1 MRTVDIRRWH
11 DGELEKSRPYMETS
25 AKDVDRA
32 ETIATILLKN
42 KYVGEIEIIRTVEK
56 SAWQKMIKNLK

>member
-1 MRTVDIRRWH
+1 MKFITIATI
-11 DGELEKSRPYMETS
+11 DGKMFRNMETS

-32 ETIATILLKN
+32 EQIATILLKN

-56 SAWQKMIKNLK
+56 SAWQKMIKNLKS

>member
-1 MRTVDIRRWH
+1 MRYITIATI
-11 DGELEKSRPYMETS
+11 DGKMFRNMETS

-56 SAWQKMIKNLK
+56 SAWQKMIKKLK

>member
-1 MRTVDIRRWH
+1 MRYITIATI
-11 DGELEKSRPYMETS
+11 DGKMFRNMETS
-25 AKDVDRA
+25 EKDVDRA

-56 SAWQKMIKNLK
+56 SAWQKMIENVK

>member
-1 MRTVDIRRWH
+1 MRYITIATI
-11 DGELEKSRPYMETS
+11 DGKMFRNMETS

-56 SAWQKMIKNLK
+56 SAWQKMVKNLK

>member
-1 MRTVDIRRWH
+1 MKFVTIATI
-11 DGELEKSRPYMETS
+11 DGKMFRNMETS

-56 SAWQKMIKNLK
+56 SAWQKMVKNLK

>member
-1 MRTVDIRRWH
+1 MKFITIATI
-11 DGELEKSRPYMETS
+11 DGKMFRNMETS

>member
-1 MRTVDIRRWH
+1 MKFVTIATI
-11 DGELEKSRPYMETS
+11 DGKMFRNMETS

-56 SAWQKMIKNLK
+56 SAWQKMIKSLK

>member
-1 MRTVDIRRWH
+1 MRYITIATI
-11 DGELEKSRPYMETS
+11 DGKMFRNMETS

-32 ETIATILLKN
+32 ELIAKTLLKN

-56 SAWQKMIKNLK
+56 SAWQKMIKKLK

>member
-1 MRTVDIRRWH
+1 MRYITIATI
-11 DGELEKSRPYMETS
+11 DGKMFRNMETS
-25 AKDVDRA
+25 AKDVDKA

-56 SAWQKMIKNLK
+56 SAWQKMIKKLK

>member
-1 MRTVDIRRWH
+1 MRYITIATI
-11 DGELEKSRPYMETS
+11 DGKMFRNMETY

-56 SAWQKMIKNLK
+56 SAWQKMIKKLK

>member
-1 MRTVDIRRWH
+1 MKFITVATI
-11 DGELEKSRPYMETS
+11 DGKMFRNMETS

-56 SAWQKMIKNLK
+56 SAWNKLIKSLK

>member
-1 MRTVDIRRWH
+1 MKFVTIATI
-11 DGELEKSRPYMETS
+11 DGKMFRNMETS
-25 AKDVDRA
+25 AKDIDRA

-56 SAWQKMIKNLK
+56 SAWNKLIKNLK

>member
-1 MRTVDIRRWH
+1 MKFVTIATI
-11 DGELEKSRPYMETS
+11 DGKMFRNMETS

-32 ETIATILLKN
+32 ELIAKTLLKN

-56 SAWQKMIKNLK
+56 SAWQKMIKKLK

>member
-1 MRTVDIRRWH
+1 MNFVTIATI
-11 DGELEKSRPYMETS
+11 DGKMFRNMETS

-32 ETIATILLKN
+32 ETIATVLLKN

-56 SAWQKMIKNLK
+56 SAWQKMVKNLK

>member
-1 MRTVDIRRWH
+1 MKFVTIATI
-11 DGELEKSRPYMETS
+11 DGKMFRNMETS
-25 AKDVDRA
+25 AKDIDKA

>member
-1 MRTVDIRRWH
+1 MKFITIATI
-11 DGELEKSRPYMETS
+11 DGKMFRNMETS

-56 SAWQKMIKNLK
+56 SAWQKMVKNLK

>member
-1 MRTVDIRRWH
+1 MKFITIATI
-11 DGELEKSRPYMETS
+11 DGKTFRNMETS

-56 SAWQKMIKNLK
+56 SAWQKMVKNLK

>member
-1 MRTVDIRRWH
+1 MKFVTIATI
-11 DGELEKSRPYMETS
+11 DGKMFRNMETS

-56 SAWQKMIKNLK
+56 SAWQKMIKKLK

>member
-1 MRTVDIRRWH
+1 MRYITIATI
-11 DGELEKSRPYMETS
+11 DGKMFRNMETS

-32 ETIATILLKN
+32 ETIATILLAN

>member
-1 MRTVDIRRWH
+1 MKFITIATI
-11 DGELEKSRPYMETS
+11 DGKMFRNMETS
-25 AKDVDRA
+25 AKDVDKA

>member
-1 MRTVDIRRWH
+1 MRYITIATI
-11 DGELEKSRPYMETS
+11 DGKMFRNMETS

-32 ETIATILLKN
+32 ETIAKTLLKN

-56 SAWQKMIKNLK
+56 SAWQKMIKKLK

>member
-1 MRTVDIRRWH
+1 MMRYITIATI
-11 DGELEKSRPYMETS
+11 DGKMFRNMETS

>member
-1 MRTVDIRRWH
+1 MRYITIATI
-11 DGELEKSRPYMETS
+11 DGKMFRNMETS
-25 AKDVDRA
+25 ARNIDRA

-42 KYVGEIEIIRTVEK
+42 KYVGEVEIIRTVEK

>member
-1 MRTVDIRRWH
+1 MRYITIATI
-11 DGELEKSRPYMETS
+11 DGKMFRNMETS
-25 AKDVDRA
+25 ARNIDKA

>member
-1 MRTVDIRRWH
+1 MKFITIATI
-11 DGELEKSRPYMETS
+11 DGKMFRNMETS

-56 SAWQKMIKNLK
+56 SAWKKMVKNLK

>member
-1 MRTVDIRRWH
+1 MRYISIATI
-11 DGELEKSRPYMETS
+11 DGKMFRIMETS
-25 AKDVDRA
+25 ARNIDRA

>member
-1 MRTVDIRRWH
+1 MKFVTIATI
-11 DGELEKSRPYMETS
+11 DGKMFSNMETS

>member
-1 MRTVDIRRWH
+1 MRYITIATI
-11 DGELEKSRPYMETS
+11 DGKMFRNMETS
-25 AKDVDRA
+25 AKDIDRA

>member
-1 MRTVDIRRWH
+1 MRYITIATI
-11 DGELEKSRPYMETS
+11 DGKMFRNMETS

-56 SAWQKMIKNLK
+56 SAWQKMIKSLK

>member
-1 MRTVDIRRWH
+1 MKFVTIATI
-11 DGELEKSRPYMETS
+11 DGKMFRNMETS
-25 AKDVDRA
+25 ARNIDKA

-56 SAWQKMIKNLK
+56 SAWQKMVKKLK

>member
-1 MRTVDIRRWH
+1 MRFITIATI
-11 DGELEKSRPYMETS
+11 DGKMFRNMETS

>member
-1 MRTVDIRRWH
+1 MKFVTIATI
-11 DGELEKSRPYMETS
+11 DGKMFRNMETS

-56 SAWQKMIKNLK
+56 SAWQKMVKKLK

>member
-1 MRTVDIRRWH
+1 MRYITIATI
-11 DGELEKSRPYMETS
+11 DGKMFRNMEIS

>member
-1 MRTVDIRRWH
+1 MKFVTIATI
-11 DGELEKSRPYMETS
+11 DGKMFRNMETS
-25 AKDVDRA
+25 ARDIDRA

-56 SAWQKMIKNLK
+56 SAWQKMIKKLK

>member
-1 MRTVDIRRWH
+1 MRYITIATI
-11 DGELEKSRPYMETS
+11 DGKMFRNMETS
-25 AKDVDRA
+25 AKDVDKA